1 MACLADD
8 LATLATMSPAQ
19 LRAEWRRVHKAAAP
33 SLSPDILRRGIAYQL
48 QERLHG
54 SLPTTVSRELD
65 RIAGRLAKGLL
76 TTGSDA
82 NRLKPGMR
90 LVRSWQGRT
99 YTVLV
104 SDDGFILDDRSF
116 GSLSQ
121 VAKAI
126 TGVHWSGPRFF
137 GLGRPASADSPR
149 KRGAGDGLDGRDAQG
164 NHAQGDD
171 TYA

>member
-8 LATLATMSPAQ
+8 LAALATMSPAQ
-19 LRAEWRRVHKAAAP
+19 LRAEWRRVHKGAAP
-33 SLSPDILRRGIAYQL
+33 SLPPDILRRGIAYRL

-65 RIAGRLAKGLL
+65 RIAAKLAKGLL
-76 TTGSDA
+76 TAGSDA

-104 SDDGFILDDRSF
+104 SDDGFILDDRCFS
-116 GSLSQ
+116 SLSQ
-121 VAKAI
+121 VAEAI

-137 GLGRPASADSPR
+137 GLGRLASANSTP
-149 KRGAGDGLDGRDAQG
+149 KRGGREGHDRCDAQEDDA
-164 NHAQGDD
+164 HA
-171 TYA
+171 